1 MASRKVEDGEA
12 ASERNRSATIAP
24 PPRLPGIDIIRV
36 SLTWGILLFHTS
48 LAYAPAAGY
57 YVKSFGWSNDFFTYL
72 SLTWFLFMDVWQM
85 PMFFFLS
92 GISAFYALYRRS
104 EKQFRDE
111 RTHRLLV
118 PWFLL
123 AILNGL
129 YSITYFAPR
138 TPFCE
143 QYYEHGTV
151 IDDYGLEWKY
161 CETFVKYTQNETYP
175 EYLMKHYLGGPNSGQ
190 GWFLLYLFI
199 YSQVFARIFI
209 CWHPAHTTSPIA
221 CCTRPTSALGKYLQG
236 LHFFG
241 RPAANSEEFVSAVR
255 WWLGG
260 TLKLGLVPAL
270 WLLLP
275 EIFMRPW
282 MPGQQLGNPV
292 WDWPNNFNYIFIFV
306 FGFGIAAAEEH
317 GLKDVLHR
325 GRWFYL
331 VAGCLFSGV
340 KSWMFQLEEVLSDGP
355 YHWTYGI
362 INGTIKAFGE
372 WLFVLGA
379 YAVARTAFTSQ
390 YRHLPLLNQ
399 VAMPFYL
406 THQQVLVAVLS
417 GALWVPYLSTFPSTL
432 LLATIATFLI
442 SLLITKLGPIRYLFG
457 LPPPKGSSIPG
468 SACRGFL
475 PCIFLAIAT
484 ILLWSSV
491 NIYHAY
497 GYCHNDD
504 CE

>member
-12 ASERNRSATIAP
+12 ASERIETVAP
-24 PPRLPGIDIIRV
+24 PPRLPGVDIIRV
-36 SLTWGILLFHTS
+36 SLTWGILLFHTAV
-48 LAYAPAAGY
+48 AYAPGASY
-57 YVKSFGWSNDFFTYL
+57 YVKSFGWSTDVFSYL
-72 SLTWFLFMDVWQM
+72 SFTWFVFMDVWQM

-92 GISAFYALYRRS
+92 GISAFYALFRRS
-104 EKQFRDE
+104 DQQFRDE

-118 PWFLL
+118 PYFLL
-123 AILNGL
+123 AILNGV
-129 YSITYFAPR
+129 YSITFYAPR
-138 TPFCE
+138 TPFCD
-143 QYYEHGTV
+143 QYYEEGEV
-151 IDDYGLEWKY
+151 YDDYGLPWKH
-161 CETFVKYTQNETYP
+161 CETFWKYTQNETYP
-175 EYLMKHYLGGPNSGQ
+175 EYLMKHYLGGPNAGQ

-209 CWHPAHTTSPIA
+209 CWHPAHTTSPVP

-236 LHFFG
+236 FHFFG
-241 RPAANSEEFVSAVR
+241 RPAADPQEFVSAVQ

-260 TLKLGLVPAL
+260 TLRLGLVPVL
-270 WLLLP
+270 WLLIP

-282 MPGQQLGNPV
+282 MGGQLGNPF
-292 WDWPNNFNYIFIFV
+292 WDWPNNINYTFIFV

-331 VAGCLFSGV
+331 VAGCVLSGI
-340 KSWMFQLEEVLSDGP
+340 KSWIFKMEQALRDGP
-355 YHWTYGI
+355 YYWTYQI
-362 INGTIKAFGE
+362 TNGTTRAFGE

-432 LLATIATFLI
+432 LLATLATFLV

-457 LPPPKGSSIPG
+457 LPPPKGSWMPG
-468 SACRGFL
+468 NACRGFL
-475 PCIFLAIAT
+475 PCIFLAIT
-484 ILLWSSV
+484 TVLLLSSV

-497 GYCHNDD
+497 GYCQNNS